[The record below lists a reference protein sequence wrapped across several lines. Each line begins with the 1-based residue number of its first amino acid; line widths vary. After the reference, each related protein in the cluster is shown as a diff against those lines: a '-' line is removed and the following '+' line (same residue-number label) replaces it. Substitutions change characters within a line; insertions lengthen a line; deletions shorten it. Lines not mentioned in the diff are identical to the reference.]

1 VSTPGELGGEIE
13 RLLIDFTDGTLGIWH
28 AMVVSADGL
37 RLATS
42 EQLGEEHADQLAA
55 ASSGLVSLA
64 RGTANVL
71 GAGAVEQTIIE
82 MAGGYLFLNL
92 VRDGSSVAVV
102 TGPDIDLGVI
112 GYEVTALALRVGRA
126 LPSQPAVRTAP
137 SAAKASTS

>member
-1 VSTPGELGGEIE
+1 MSTSGVLGGEIE
-13 RLLIDFTDGTLGIWH
+13 RLLTDFTDGTPGIWH

-42 EQLGEEHADQLAA
+42 ERLGEAGADQLAA

-82 MAGGYLFLNL
+82 MVGGYLFLTSM
-92 VRDGSSVAVV
+92 RDGSSLAVV

-112 GYEVTALALRVGRA
+112 GYEVTALSVRVGRA
-126 LPSQPAVRTAP
+126 LAAQPATRAIGRQR
-137 SAAKASTS
+137 

>member
-1 VSTPGELGGEIE
+1 VSTSGVLGGEIE
-13 RLLIDFTDGTLGIWH
+13 RLLTDFTDGTPGIWH

-42 EQLGEEHADQLAA
+42 ERLGEAGADQLAA

-82 MAGGYLFLNL
+82 MVGGYLFLTSM
-92 VRDGSSVAVV
+92 RDGSSLAVV

-112 GYEVTALALRVGRA
+112 GYEVTALSVRVGRA
-126 LPSQPAVRTAP
+126 LAAQPATRAIGRQR
-137 SAAKASTS
+137 